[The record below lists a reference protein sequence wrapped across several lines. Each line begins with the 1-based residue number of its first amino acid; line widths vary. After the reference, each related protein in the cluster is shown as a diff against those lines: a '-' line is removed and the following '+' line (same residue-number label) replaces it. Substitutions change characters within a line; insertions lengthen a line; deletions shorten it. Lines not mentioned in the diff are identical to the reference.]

1 MRMMQKTMLNGKPQ
15 KALCASTAVFKD
27 INYSWKK
34 KYSWN
39 NLEYIPL
46 YLGAA
51 ARMAVPESPLLPY
64 QQDGL
69 MIVLD

>member
-1 MRMMQKTMLNGKPQ
+1 MQKTMLNGKPQ
-15 KALCASTAVFKD
+15 KALCASTTVFKD

-46 YLGAA
+46 YLGAVTDGCSLTVLYYHTN
-51 ARMAVPESPLLPY
+51 RM
-64 QQDGL
+64 G
-69 MIVLD
+69 